1 MNKNFLLL
9 ILTLI
14 INCSSLFGQTDSLS
28 IAYKTIDK
36 QSEQISYLLEQVSEL
51 DSLIRTLSNKHLVL
65 YSNLKRIEAES
76 AQEIAIIQSN
86 IDLNARKITSTKT
99 ELDKQLADNKQ
110 IIEQRTD
117 SVNIKIKKKTI
128 YGSIAAF
135 LLLLLTT
142 VLFTIINKS
151 YINNKSAIDKVK
163 KGQTSIYEELIQL
176 DAKLITI
183 LDKQV
188 QSNNAHM
195 SKDLDSEHDHEL
207 AKVIANEINR
217 IEANL
222 AKMDKSIRG
231 YKQLSASLNKI
242 KDNFMAND
250 YEIIEMLG
258 NTYYEGMRAE
268 VEFVVD
274 ESLKEG
280 SRIISSIKKPQIN
293 YKGIMIQKASII
305 VSQNI

>member
-99 ELDKQLADNKQ
+99 ELAKQLADNKQ

-195 SKDLDSEHDHEL
+195 SKDLDSEHNHEL

-268 VEFVVD
+268 VEFVID